1 MDVGSEYRQLS
12 AQGISKIRIVIALYD
27 QMVKDINRAIAA
39 MGDGNVEARSR
50 EIHHAFTIIEQ
61 LQGRLDHQTGGE
73 IANNLDRFYS
83 LLRTRLLEAQISKS
97 PEILQEQMAQLLSLR
112 DAWLEIARIEE
123 RNSEAVTPPT
133 LAGSPG
139 DANAVTGQGWE
150 A

>member
-12 AQGISKIRIVIALYD
+12 AQGTSKIRIVIALYE

-39 MGDGNVEARSR
+39 IEEDNIERRSR
-50 EIHHAFTIIEQ
+50 EIDHTLSIIEQ
-61 LQGRLDHQTGGE
+61 LQGRLDHQTGGD
-73 IANNLDRFYS
+73 IADNLDRFYS
-83 LLRTRLLEAQISKS
+83 SLRARLLEAQISKS
-97 PEILQEQMAQLLSLR
+97 AEILQEQMAQLLSLR